1 MPRLLTV
8 RHVTEYSYAE
18 PVLFGSHRMMFRPR
32 DSHSIR
38 LLDTRLSITPA
49 PSKITWLYDAFGNSV
64 ALAYFGDQR
73 SAGLTFESEIVIK
86 HYETPQPTSLL
97 TEQAK
102 SYPFGYS
109 GDELPDLRSAID
121 PQYADPDGELQRW
134 ARNFVLGNSDTL
146 GILESMVNAIKSDF
160 AYYRRSASGTQ
171 DPCETLTK
179 KSGTCRDFALLMIE
193 ALRQLGFAAR
203 FVSGYIHN
211 SARAERR
218 GSGAT
223 HAWVQIN
230 LPGCGWIELDP
241 TNGIFGNRDLIRIAV
256 ARDHRQALPLSG
268 SFIGK
273 RSAYLGMVVTI
284 TVRQTTEGEM
294 LPLS

>member
-73 SAGLTFESEIVIK
+73 SASLTFESEIVIK

-160 AYYRRSASGTQ
+160 AYYRRSSSGTQ

-211 SARAERR
+211 PARAERR

-223 HAWVQIN
+223 HAWVQIY

-294 LPLS
+294 SPLS

>member
-1 MPRLLTV
+1 
-8 RHVTEYSYAE
+8 
-18 PVLFGSHRMMFRPR
+18 MMFRPR

-73 SAGLTFESEIVIK
+73 SASLTFESEIVIK
-86 HYETPQPTSLL
+86 HYETPQRTSLL

-121 PQYADPDGELQRW
+121 AQYADPDGELQRW

-179 KSGTCRDFALLMIE
+179 KSGNCGVCAADDRSAEAAWLCR
-193 ALRQLGFAAR
+193 ALREWIYSQPR
-203 FVSGYIHN
+203 TR
-211 SARAERR
+211 RA
-218 GSGAT
+218 
-223 HAWVQIN
+223 
-230 LPGCGWIELDP
+230 
-241 TNGIFGNRDLIRIAV
+241 
-256 ARDHRQALPLSG
+256 
-268 SFIGK
+268 
-273 RSAYLGMVVTI
+273 
-284 TVRQTTEGEM
+284 
-294 LPLS
+294 